1 MRIRNVLAACGASVA
16 LLLGPLAGVA
26 LAHVEVTATPAATQ
40 GGSAA
45 LTFEVPSEKDVPTIS
60 VQIAL
65 PTETP
70 ILDVTVPPI
79 DGWELSLTT
88 AAAPA
93 GLTGADGQP
102 VTEVV
107 TAVVWTAIGV
117 GIAPEQSVDFVIDA
131 GRLPAVDRISFPV
144 AQTYSD
150 GSVVSWA
157 QESADGASEPDFPA
171 PVIFL
176 APGAAPVP
184 AATTTESSSSVP
196 IIDLTESAV
205 SSASSTPS
213 GSTLS
218 SAAGAA
224 SGATTGSPAV
234 TDEAAQSTDGSNTT
248 VIVVVAVI
256 VVALLVGAGY
266 VIVRRRRHS

>member
-1 MRIRNVLAACGASVA
+1 MHIRNVLAACGASVA
-16 LLLGPLAGVA
+16 LLVGPLAGVA

-79 DGWELSLTT
+79 DGWELALTT

-93 GLTGADGQP
+93 GLTGTDGQP

-184 AATTTESSSSVP
+184 AATTTESSSSAP

-205 SSASSTPS
+205 PSASTPS

-256 VVALLVGAGY
+256 VVSLLVGAGY

>member
-1 MRIRNVLAACGASVA
+1 MHIRNVLAACGASVA
-16 LLLGPLAGVA
+16 LLVGPLAGVA

-79 DGWELSLTT
+79 DGWELALTT

-93 GLTGADGQP
+93 GLTGTDGQP

-131 GRLPAVDRISFPV
+131 GRLPAVDRISFSV

-184 AATTTESSSSVP
+184 AATPTESSSP
-196 IIDLTESAV
+196 APNIDLTESAV
-205 SSASSTPS
+205 SSAPSSS
-213 GSTLS
+213 ILS

-224 SGATTGSPAV
+224 TSATTGSPAV
-234 TDEAAQSTDGSNTT
+234 TDEAAQSADGSNTAT
-248 VIVVVAVI
+248 IVVVAVI
-256 VVALLVGAGY
+256 VVALLVGARY